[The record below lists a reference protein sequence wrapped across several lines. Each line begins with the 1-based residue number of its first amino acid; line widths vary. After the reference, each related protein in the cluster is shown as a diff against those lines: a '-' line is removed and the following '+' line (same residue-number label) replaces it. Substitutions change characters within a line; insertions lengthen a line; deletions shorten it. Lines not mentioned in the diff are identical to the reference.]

1 MAFNSVARS
10 TVSDKVLVQPRRYR
24 SSPEGKAE
32 FRGEVGKAPKGE
44 VSSEHFL
51 CIWARRWLPGF
62 PASVVWCLA
71 LRDGPFGL
79 SAPAYTGPRGLSIGP
94 VTLRNISYGEGGA
107 LKAKLSLLL
116 GNSVLS
122 TLEKLL

>member
-1 MAFNSVARS
+1 M
-10 TVSDKVLVQPRRYR
+10 
-24 SSPEGKAE
+24 SPEGKAE
-32 FRGEVGKAPKGE
+32 FRGAVGKAPKGE

-51 CIWARRWLPGF
+51 CIWAWGWLPGLL
-62 PASVVWCLA
+62 ASVVWCLA

-79 SAPAYTGPRGLSIGP
+79 AVRLHTLALWGLSIVP
-94 VTLRNISYGEGGA
+94 LPLRNISYGEGGA

-116 GNSVLS
+116 EKSVLS